1 MFETTIAGSLPKP
14 GWLAETDKL
23 WPAWRAQ
30 GAELD
35 KAKRDATL
43 LWLKEQEDAG
53 IDIVTDGEQTRRH
66 FVTTLRMAF
75 PDIDVALED
84 LIAEGDKV
92 AARAIWRGT
101 HQGEYLGI
109 APTGRQVAV
118 MGTVTLRIVHDK
130 FQEGWLNIER
140 DLGDYA
146 QRTKSNNSSQ
156 KRLAVSLAG

>member
-1 MFETTIAGSLPKP
+1 MLADNKALVRRLFAEVWNQGNLTAIDELFATSYIRYDPAAPEAKGLAG
-14 GWLAETDKL
+14 
-23 WPAWRAQ
+23 
-30 GAELD
+30 
-35 KAKRDATL
+35 
-43 LWLKEQEDAG
+43 LK
-53 IDIVTDGEQTRRH
+53 H

-75 PDIDVALED
+75 PDIEVALED

-130 FQEGWLNIER
+130 FQEGWLNMDI
-140 DLGDYA
+140 LGLLQQLGA
-146 QRTKSNNSSQ
+146 IPPLGQIP
-156 KRLAVSLAG
+156 

>member
-1 MFETTIAGSLPKP
+1 MLADNKALVRRLFAEVWNQGNLTAIDELFATSYIRYDPAAPEAKGLAG
-14 GWLAETDKL
+14 
-23 WPAWRAQ
+23 
-30 GAELD
+30 
-35 KAKRDATL
+35 
-43 LWLKEQEDAG
+43 LK
-53 IDIVTDGEQTRRH
+53 H

-118 MGTVTLRIVHDK
+118 MGTVTVRIAHDK
-130 FQEGWLNIER
+130 FQEGWLTM
-140 DLGDYA
+140 DTLGLLQQLGA
-146 QRTKSNNSSQ
+146 LPPLGQIP
-156 KRLAVSLAG
+156 